1 MFKKEPEALFHIGST
16 TICRLNKMV
25 LFTKQQQSQLLSYKL
40 VPISHIQGFRD
51 MIKHLFHSISSYM
64 NYSQLGTAHL
74 VGYMYQLMY
83 DSISWNNC
91 FIQTERQM
99 QKLSGIA
106 KVMKL
111 SLSSRVSII
120 L

>member
-16 TICRLNKMV
+16 TTCRLENKMV

-64 NYSQLGTAHL
+64 NYSQLASAHL
-74 VGYMYQLMY
+74 VAYMY
-83 DSISWNNC
+83 
-91 FIQTERQM
+91 
-99 QKLSGIA
+99 
-106 KVMKL
+106 
-111 SLSSRVSII
+111 
-120 L
+120 